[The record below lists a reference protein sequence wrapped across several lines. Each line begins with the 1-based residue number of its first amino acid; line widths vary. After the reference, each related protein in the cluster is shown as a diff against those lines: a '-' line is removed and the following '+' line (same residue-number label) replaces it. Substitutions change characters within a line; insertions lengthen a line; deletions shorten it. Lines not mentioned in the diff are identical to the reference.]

1 MKVVLD
7 ATAFFVDRPYEG
19 EVYTSPRVVAELVDL
34 RAKCRYE
41 ALLAAGLTVTEPS
54 PEAWKA
60 AEAAAGLSRDI
71 GVLSPTDLEVLALA
85 RDLEGVLYTDD
96 FAVQNAAITLGVKTR
111 PIQQRRA
118 KKVKWKYRCA
128 GCGRYY
134 DEPGECPVCGAE
146 VRRKRR

>member
-1 MKVVLD
+1 MKIVLD

-19 EVYTSPRVVAELVDL
+19 EIYTSPRVVAELVDL

-41 ALLAAGLTVTEPS
+41 ALLASGLTVTEPS
-54 PEAWKA
+54 PEARHAAEKA
-60 AEAAAGLSRDI
+60 AESSRDI

-85 RDLEGVLYTDD
+85 HDLEGVLYTDD
-96 FAVQNAAITLGVKTR
+96 FAVQNAAISLGVRTH

-134 DEPGECPVCGAE
+134 HEPGECPVCGSE
-146 VRRKRR
+146 IRRKRR